1 MKIKKFE
8 KYNIDIENVDI
19 PEEYAKLIVS
29 QYIDTDLDNISIED
43 IFADIIKSDQLYDQ
57 ADIIKQEMLTYIKKL
72 FNDTRKIRSI
82 EEIDAQKYNI

>member
-8 KYNIDIENVDI
+8 KYNIDIENGDI